1 MWLQQASAEA
11 GEKANHVLQ
20 ISAAQK
26 NILIYEQALG
36 WFTDGGKKPSL
47 VQAMHKPLKQN
58 HAHGRLS
65 QSWCV
70 IQHARGVLK
79 SDAQKAFLK
88 DIWPTLRGSQDVKN
102 HNTSDLPSQAFTE
115 RLEKLWIEGGVQSC
129 TQFLALPQV
138 QGAVMLPGPAPTPAM
153 PSLDDE
159 VPIVTPVHV
168 LHPGYDADN
177 TDGILA
183 YLDGIV
189 NTKVQAMKEY
199 EETQTY
205 DEILQKALAW
215 ADTPEGIGQLRV
227 QFRCGESRR
236 KLNNALAQTQAE
248 LVELHRAEDLHGVW
262 CTDKRGRPP
271 MQRAELETEVDVD
284 ALKLAQGV
292 GGT

>member
-1 MWLQQASAEA
+1 M
-11 GEKANHVLQ
+11 LQ

-26 NILIYEQALG
+26 NILIYEQALE

-102 HNTSDLPSQAFTE
+102 YNTSDLPSQAFIE

-159 VPIVTPVHV
+159 VPNVTPVHV

-183 YLDGIV
+183 Y
-189 NTKVQAMKEY
+189 
-199 EETQTY
+199 
-205 DEILQKALAW
+205 
-215 ADTPEGIGQLRV
+215 
-227 QFRCGESRR
+227 F
-236 KLNNALAQTQAE
+236 
-248 LVELHRAEDLHGVW
+248 
-262 CTDKRGRPP
+262 
-271 MQRAELETEVDVD
+271 
-284 ALKLAQGV
+284 
-292 GGT
+292 